1 MHVNAKHQERKNI
14 FHVMAGLLDDNRENN
29 IFHVMA
35 GLLDD
40 NRIDKEIN
48 MLMQESLR

>member
-1 MHVNAKHQERKNI
+1 MQNIKRENNI

-40 NRIDKEIN
+40 NRIDKEVN

>member
-1 MHVNAKHQERKNI
+1 
-14 FHVMAGLLDDNRENN
+14 MAGLLDDNRENN